1 MTRPFQRLK
10 LLCRSAIILL
20 PQLAA
25 FRLAAG
31 PSRPGHSLSHKT
43 IKLVIPF
50 TPGGPTDL
58 VARLTQQ
65 MLQEGLGQ
73 TPIIEYRPGAGGA
86 HGGEIGRQVGSG
98 RLHAAD
104 GLGRYAGCGAG
115 REQDRWLRPDQEFRP
130 YLAAD
135 HQLDTDARADGTA
148 GEDGGELVAYA
159 KANPGKVNFAS
170 AGHGNQTHLNVELFK
185 SKTGID
191 IAHVP
196 FKSGGEMVTAA
207 ARQPGPALVLR
218 HFHDAAP
225 RPEKKVR
232 ALAVGSTQRSP
243 LLPDVPTVIEFGV
256 PGFVTS
262 FWTGLLAPAGTP
274 PDVVNRL
281 NAAIFKGL
289 NSRQCQGALTKV
301 GSAPAPS
308 APHRSLPLS
317 SVPSQE
323 MERPRPAG
331 GHQVELRCGA
341 TGNRRRSGG

>member
-1 MTRPFQRLK
+1 MTRPFPRLQV
-10 LLCRSAIILL
+10 LRRSGMH
-20 PQLAA
+20 P
-25 FRLAAG
+25 AAG
-31 PSRPGHSLSHKT
+31 GLRHFASAVTTGPAWSQAYPNKT

-86 HGGEIGRQVGSG
+86 HGGEIGRASGPG

-104 GLGRYAGCGAG
+104 GLGRHAGCGAG
-115 REQDRWLRPDQEFRP
+115 REQDGWLRSDQEFRP
-130 YLAAD
+130 RLAAD
-135 HQLDTDARADGTA
+135 DQLDTDARADGAA
-148 GEDGGELVAYA
+148 GEDGGEFVAYA

-196 FKSGGEMVTAA
+196 FKSGGEMVTAVLGN
-207 ARQPGPALVLR
+207 QVQLSFSDISTTLPLV
-218 HFHDAAP
+218 H
-225 RPEKKVR
+225 EKKVR

-274 PDVVNRL
+274 PDVVKRL
-281 NAAIFKGL
+281 NEAIFKGL
-289 NSRQCQGALTKV
+289 KSDSVSGALTKV

-308 APHRSLPLS
+308 SP
-317 SVPSQE
+317 QE
-323 MERPRPAG
+323 FAAFVGSEAKKWSDLVQQAG
-331 GHQVELRCGA
+331 IK
-341 TGNRRRSGG
+341 TN